1 MQVGD
6 LVRLSPC
13 DYPQYRG
20 QVGILMS
27 DEGDGLWKVFIKG
40 RLHKYLVN
48 VNITETEVINA
59 SGRLGKKP

>member
-1 MQVGD
+1 
-6 LVRLSPC
+6 
-13 DYPQYRG
+13 
-20 QVGILMS
+20 MS